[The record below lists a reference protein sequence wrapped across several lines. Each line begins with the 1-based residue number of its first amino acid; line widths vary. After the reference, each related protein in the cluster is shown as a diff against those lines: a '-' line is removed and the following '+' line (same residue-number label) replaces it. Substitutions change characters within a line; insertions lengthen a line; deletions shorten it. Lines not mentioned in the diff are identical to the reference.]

1 MSLRKAIVLELASA
15 AYEMDA
21 AVKRGVLL
29 KAENGR
35 WTIADEDLDAW
46 LEPFAGQEIVL
57 VAASLLDERPVE
69 PRTCGICGREFFGLE
84 CAHCRDARIRLRGK

>member
-1 MSLRKAIVLELASA
+1 MSLRKAVVLEMASA

-29 KAENGR
+29 KADDGR
-35 WTIADEDLDAW
+35 WTMADEDLAAW
-46 LEPFAGQEIVL
+46 LDQFAGREIVL
-57 VAASLLDERPVE
+57 IAASLTDERPVE

-84 CAHCRDARIRLRGK
+84 CPHCRDARIRLRGR

>member
-29 KAENGR
+29 KVDGR
-35 WTIADEDLDAW
+35 WTIMGEDLEAW
-46 LEPFAGQEIVL
+46 LDQFSGQDIVL
-57 VAASLLDERPVE
+57 IAASLLDERPVN

-84 CAHCRDARIRLRGK
+84 CAHCRDARIRLRGR

>member
-15 AYEMDA
+15 AFEMDA

-29 KAENGR
+29 KVDGR
-35 WTIADEDLDAW
+35 WTITGEDLEAW
-46 LEPFAGQEIVL
+46 LDHFSGQDIVL
-57 VAASLLDERPVE
+57 IAASLLDERPVN

-84 CAHCRDARIRLRGK
+84 CAHCRDARIRLRGR